1 MNPTTTQDPDTQTF
15 CNDCTRAMTPDDAGE
30 WITCPATAYAC
41 IECCPCCGSG
51 LFFEF
56 GGRVFPA
63 REAGR
68 AMMEAAG
75 VDVEAL
81 ERSRVGRPSLSP
93 GAKPG
98 ATSPMWHL
106 RAPEDLNAAA
116 RARAEAEGRDLSSL
130 VRDAV
135 KAYLAAS

>member
-1 MNPTTTQDPDTQTF
+1 MSTQSTPEHG
-15 CNDCTRAMTPDDAGE
+15 MTPEQVADLEAWAEAGDFAPVPRE
-30 WITCPATAYAC
+30 
-41 IECCPCCGSG
+41 SG
-51 LFFEF
+51 LHGEA
-56 GGRVFPA
+56 A

-98 ATSPMWHL
+98 STSPMWHL

-135 KAYLAAS
+135 QAYLAAS